1 MPDGDPAWNIC
12 ACGLAIEETEERMKA
27 FLLDMDGDQEG
38 RRRVEGRKHEA
49 ERGRQLS
56 RSE

>member
-1 MPDGDPAWNIC
+1 
-12 ACGLAIEETEERMKA
+12 MKA